1 MKEDIGDSINVSME
15 IPKPS
20 MNLKNKVLLSRIL
33 KIFADESHLKIIPVF
48 FIREEIK
55 LAYLNCT
62 KSIFHFIWS
71 FLKVNIAP
79 EDEKLIWWFQ
89 VKSSVLLKNI
99 RILEAPL
106 SWLFQISWHIYILY
120 IMLIY
125 HGKNLLNSQLLISI

>member
-55 LAYLNCT
+55 LA
-62 KSIFHFIWS
+62 KSIFHFI
-71 FLKVNIAP
+71 
-79 EDEKLIWWFQ
+79 
-89 VKSSVLLKNI
+89 
-99 RILEAPL
+99 
-106 SWLFQISWHIYILY
+106 
-120 IMLIY
+120 
-125 HGKNLLNSQLLISI
+125 